1 MAACS
6 PAPDTSG
13 QATEPAAVASP
24 GCGAQGSFRVRLYG
38 EISADL
44 SWPSPEYE
52 CRGMPRPDGQ
62 GARLFFSG
70 HDQAGEQR
78 LAFILALPGFDR
90 DAAGRELGS
99 KLTVIEEGSGRF
111 FSTAADTSC
120 LTDISTI
127 DAPDPESGQVAVHG
141 AVFCVSPLAEINGDS
156 SISIAELR
164 FSGMLDWGGS

>member
-6 PAPDTSG
+6 PAPDPPG

-24 GCGAQGSFRVRLYG
+24 GCGAQGSFRARLYG

-70 HDQAGEQR
+70 HDEAGDQR
-78 LAFILALPGFDR
+78 LAFILAIPGFDQ

-99 KLTVIEEGSGRF
+99 TLTVIEEGSGRF
-111 FSTAADTSC
+111 FSTATDASC
-120 LTDISTI
+120 LTDITTI
-127 DAPDPESGQVAVHG
+127 DAPEAGRVAVHG
-141 AVFCVSPLAEINGDS
+141 AVFCVSPLAEVNGDS
-156 SISIAELR
+156 SISIAELQ